1 MGEDI
6 TERLDY
12 TPGTF
17 TVERHVRGKWVCR
30 CCEKLV
36 QAPVPSYVID
46 KGIPT
51 EGLLAHVLVA
61 KSARVKIVVA

>member
-1 MGEDI
+1 
-6 TERLDY
+6 
-12 TPGTF
+12 
-17 TVERHVRGKWVCR
+17 VCR